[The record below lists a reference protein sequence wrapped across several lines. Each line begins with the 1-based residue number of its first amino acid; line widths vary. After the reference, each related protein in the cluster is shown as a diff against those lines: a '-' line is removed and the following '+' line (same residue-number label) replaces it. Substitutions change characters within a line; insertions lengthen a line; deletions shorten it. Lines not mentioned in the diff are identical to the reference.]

1 MQFFKKILLVDDDGV
16 ANYLTI
22 ELLNEL
28 HAAGEIVV
36 AEDGLEASELIK
48 AAECPDIV
56 FLDIRMPRMDGF
68 EFLDNLE
75 KESVCQNAKIVILSS
90 SNRQEDK
97 LKAFTYKRVIDYA
110 EKPLTKEMIKKVARA
125 YYRNKA
131 D

>member
-28 HAAGEIVV
+28 HAAVEIVV
-36 AEDGLEASELIK
+36 AEDGLAASELIK

-75 KESVCQNAKIVILSS
+75 KESLCQKAKIVMLSS
-90 SNRQEDK
+90 SNRLEDK
-97 LKAFTYKRVIDYA
+97 VKAFTYKRVIDYA

-125 YYRNKA
+125 YNRSQT